1 MTQCWR
7 CLVCGFAA
15 SGGAPP
21 EACPACGAER
31 SQFFPVG
38 RGKVRFL
45 RDVWDTFLLHPVAAH
60 TPSGVL
66 PAAALFLLLAFLW
79 GEPALERTAFSL
91 LALVLI
97 AVPMTAAAGARD
109 WKRRYGG
116 RRVPVFR
123 WKLAL
128 SAVLFVLCAAAVGLR
143 LAVPELFAGGS
154 PLRFLYAA
162 LIFLALV
169 PAVLLGHFGGK
180 LVFHWRKR

>member
-1 MTQCWR
+1 MEQRWR
-7 CLVCGFAA
+7 CLVCGYAA
-15 SGGAPP
+15 RGSAPP
-21 EACPACGAER
+21 QACPVCGAER

-38 RGKVRFL
+38 RGKVRLL

-60 TPSGVL
+60 TPNGVL
-66 PAAALFLLLAFLW
+66 PAAVLFLFLAFAS
-79 GEPALERTAFSL
+79 GEPFFERATFYL
-91 LALVLI
+91 LVLVLA
-97 AVPMTAAAGARD
+97 AVPVTAAAGVRD

-128 SAVLFVLCAAAVGLR
+128 SGLLFVLCAAAVALR
-143 LAVPELFAGGS
+143 LASPDIFLGGS

-162 LIFLALV
+162 LVFLAMA

-180 LVFHWRKR
+180 LVFHWKKR